1 MGLQFQLRIQ
11 EGKSIPTNQAKMK
24 AFVALFA
31 LAAAVNAEADPA
43 MIYSHA
49 GVIPYAS
56 GVWAGHPWAGY
67 TGIHGVHYGKR
78 SADAEAKPYYGL
90 YGAYGIPSAYG
101 YGIPTVHYGKREAEA
116 EAKPYYGLYGA
127 YGVPAVSTYGYPA
140 VYHYGKRSADAE
152 AEAKPYYG
160 LYGAY
165 GVPAVSTYGYPGKK
179 RTHISQ
185 NCG

>member
-24 AFVALFA
+24 TFVALFA

-78 SADAEAKPYYGL
+78 
-90 YGAYGIPSAYG
+90 
-101 YGIPTVHYGKREAEA
+101 EAEA
-116 EAKPYYGLYGA
+116 DAKPYYGLYGA

-152 AEAKPYYG
+152 AKPYYG

-165 GVPAVSTYGYPGKK
+165 GVPAVSTYGYPAVYHYGKRSAEAK
-179 RTHISQ
+179 P
-185 NCG
+185 

>member
-31 LAAAVNAEADPA
+31 LAAAANAEADPA

-90 YGAYGIPSAYG
+90 YGGYGIPSVHYGKREAEAEAKPYYGIYGAYGIPSAYG

-127 YGVPAVSTYGYPA
+127 YGLPSAYGYGIPT
-140 VYHYGKRSADAE
+140 VHYGK
-152 AEAKPYYG
+152 
-160 LYGAY
+160 
-165 GVPAVSTYGYPGKK
+165 
-179 RTHISQ
+179 
-185 NCG
+185 